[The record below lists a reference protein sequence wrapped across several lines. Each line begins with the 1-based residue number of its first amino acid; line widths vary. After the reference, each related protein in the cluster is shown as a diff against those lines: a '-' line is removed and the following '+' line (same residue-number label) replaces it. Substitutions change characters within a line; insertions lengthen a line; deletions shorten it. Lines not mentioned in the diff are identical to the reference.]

1 MTTLDDLI
9 KDDFDANEH
18 DAFPDEGSIS
28 GDPRT
33 EARLLA
39 LQAIFQHVFVDI
51 TVIVGFEFVPFS
63 ADRDSVSIF
72 SSCVDRN

>member
-1 MTTLDDLI
+1 MSVFVIDHFT
-9 KDDFDANEH
+9 DAVCPESDVDHGLVVQNGPTVE
-18 DAFPDEGSIS
+18 
-28 GDPRT
+28 T
-33 EARLLA
+33 ECR
-39 LQAIFQHVFVDI
+39 FQHVFVDI